1 MSARLP
7 HLLEPYLAL
16 PPEASL
22 ILLTSVLGAS
32 SNWLTL
38 RYLYSYL
45 KSSSS
50 SSFNANATGT
60 SGNDAPGVVLVSFMR
75 DGAFWRDGA
84 GRMGLDLDAA
94 TRSNR
99 FVFVD
104 ALTGLFSDNGP
115 ATGIGSNS
123 GRLSDGN
130 VKADRVLKSSRI
142 TDVQAG
148 INAALA
154 QLQTSRKILV
164 VDQIDVLLAA
174 SEEDVTSAAVS
185 SMLLSLREVRQPRRD
200 VFSCLSF
207 L

>member
-16 PPEASL
+16 PPETSL

-50 SSFNANATGT
+50 HPSSSSNENITAVSGGT
-60 SGNDAPGVVLVSFMR
+60 GVVLVSFMR

-94 TRSNR
+94 ARSNR
-99 FVFVD
+99 FVFID
-104 ALTGLFSDNGP
+104 GLTGLFSGDQAKNPGM
-115 ATGIGSNS
+115 GSSS
-123 GRLSDGN
+123 GRLGDGN
-130 VKADRVLKSSRI
+130 PKAERILRSSRLA
-142 TDVQAG
+142 DVQAG

-164 VDQIDVLLAA
+164 IDQIDALLAA

-185 SMLLSLREVRQPRRD
+185 SMLLSLREVRQFPMRC
-200 VFSCLSF
+200 ST
-207 L
+207 